1 MLVKK
6 NTFAKEDW
14 PQYPCQISLIPLQP
28 ISPPFAMRRM
38 FVVQINTRHESL
50 VDGTLIAPPGNKK
63 GGMTAMERES
73 QAVPVRVYQSD
84 EHIMLA
90 APMPGL
96 EAADISI
103 DVLKN
108 HVTIRGEERGPG
120 QHQRDLVVEE
130 WTIGPYYRKIS
141 LPQDVDGSLTNATYG
156 NGVLVLSMPKLKAG
170 QKGSGA
176 NFQLQPI
183 EATRGE
189 RVGHAGKEIHP
200 KSSLERDKQ
209 HG

>member
-1 MLVKK
+1 
-6 NTFAKEDW
+6 
-14 PQYPCQISLIPLQP
+14 
-28 ISPPFAMRRM
+28 
-38 FVVQINTRHESL
+38 
-50 VDGTLIAPPGNKK
+50 
-63 GGMTAMERES
+63 MEREP
-73 QAVPVRVYQSD
+73 QTVPVRVYQSD

-96 EAADISI
+96 EPGDISI
-103 DVLKN
+103 DVLEN

-120 QHQRDLVVEE
+120 QHQRDLVLEE
-130 WTIGPYYRKIS
+130 WTIGPYYRRIS
-141 LPQDVDGSLTNATYG
+141 LPQRVDGSLTNATYG
-156 NGVLVLSMPKLKAG
+156 NGVLVLSMPKLKGG
-170 QKGSGA
+170 QTGAGA

-189 RVGHAGKEIHP
+189 RMGHAGKEIHP

>member
-1 MLVKK
+1 
-6 NTFAKEDW
+6 
-14 PQYPCQISLIPLQP
+14 
-28 ISPPFAMRRM
+28 
-38 FVVQINTRHESL
+38 
-50 VDGTLIAPPGNKK
+50 
-63 GGMTAMERES
+63 MTAMERES
-73 QAVPVRVYQSD
+73 QTVPVRVYQSD

-103 DVLKN
+103 YVSQN

-156 NGVLVLSMPKLKAG
+156 NGVLVLSMPKSKTG
-170 QKGSGA
+170 QTGSGA

-200 KSSLERDKQ
+200 KNSLARNR